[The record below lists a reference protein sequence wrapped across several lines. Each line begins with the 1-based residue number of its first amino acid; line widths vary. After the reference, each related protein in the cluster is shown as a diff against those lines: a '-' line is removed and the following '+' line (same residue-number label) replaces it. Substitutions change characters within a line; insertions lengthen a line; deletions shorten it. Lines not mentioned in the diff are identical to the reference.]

1 MSRYNSNSLSAN
13 TELEFSGTLYDLD
26 KIKAQWAK
34 QRPDL
39 DTDPMELI
47 WRLQRLSRYIM
58 EEMITTIARHDLTF
72 PGFDVL
78 ATLLRSGPPHSLT
91 PNQLLD
97 TMMITSGTMTNR
109 IDQLEKQGLVK
120 RVCNPEDK
128 RSFMITLTKKGREV
142 IDNAVTE
149 HVETQTRLVSVLST
163 QEQIKL
169 NNLLKEYFSRLESM

>member
-1 MSRYNSNSLSAN
+1 M
-13 TELEFSGTLYDLD
+13 YDLD

-39 DTDPMELI
+39 NTDPMILI
-47 WRLQRLSRYIM
+47 WRVQRLAHYLM
-58 EEMITTIARHDLTF
+58 QEMTSTIARHDLAF
-72 PGFDVL
+72 SGFDVL

-91 PNQLLD
+91 PNQLLE

-109 IDQLEKQGLVK
+109 IDQLVKQGLVA
-120 RVCNPEDK
+120 RINNPDDK
-128 RSFMITLTKKGREV
+128 RSTLISLTKKGHEA

-169 NNLLKEYFSRLESM
+169 SNLLEKYLSRL